1 MNLDFL
7 TGLVFGAAGGLALAF
22 STTLEIVKLHEAHER
37 KRTKGKHVK

>member
-7 TGLVFGAAGGLALAF
+7 TGLVFGAAGGMLLAF
-22 STTLEIVKLHEAHER
+22 STAAAIVKAYEARQR

>member
-7 TGLVFGAAGGLALAF
+7 TGLVVGAAGGLALAF
-22 STTLEIVKLHEAHER
+22 STTLAIIKAHEAHER

>member
-7 TGLVFGAAGGLALAF
+7 TGLVFGAAGGLGLAF
-22 STTLEIVKLHEAHER
+22 STSLVIVKLHEARQR